1 MATGDKWILDGVL
14 RESSG
19 GPYLEMPEC
28 VISTVESTN
37 C

>member
-1 MATGDKWILDGVL
+1 MTGNLDGVL

-28 VISTVESTN
+28 IIRKYCEAS
-37 C
+37 